1 MKKNYVTL
9 SFECH
14 LISPLIIMLGFQYVV
29 AKSRE
34 LSSVVERE
42 LVAASNRSA
51 PFGSVSATSSVE
63 MAAQNAV
70 PEAAESHEAS
80 SISGRNEGQEFLRAQ
95 QKLQDQANANH
106 QKLMTS
112 GKELDSAL
120 ARARSTLQAQAA
132 SEQFLA
138 QNFHLV
144 SRVRQQLT
152 GVRSLVLKL
161 AEEVDEVENLLVHRC
176 EEDAARQNA
185 EFAAK
190 QQQEL
195 EKFEARIAKES
206 EGRKRELLEMRRQ
219 KLASAFFN
227 DLRTYQTLV
236 AHHGDENV
244 AEARAGEK
252 DKQQVTLDEVDLV
265 VTADPEQLDAFYDSG
280 SDEEEEQLQNAK
292 FSSPSVPKELS
303 EEEEKEEKETEVM
316 KENEAVDAPNME
328 AKRGVAVS
336 ESELDKASKGLHA
349 TKGTREHSDSLE
361 YDPSVAEK
369 LTALYKK
376 FDGDINAIF
385 EELDENP
392 RKALKHPP
400 TSATEFGKKYAQ
412 GFYTMAEAK

>member
-1 MKKNYVTL
+1 
-9 SFECH
+9 
-14 LISPLIIMLGFQYVV
+14 MLGFQYVV

-42 LVAASNRSA
+42 LAAASNRSA
-51 PFGSVSATSSVE
+51 PFGSVSATSAGE
-63 MAAQNAV
+63 AV
-70 PEAAESHEAS
+70 VRNVAPVASEAPEVPT
-80 SISGRNEGQEFLRAQ
+80 ISGRNEGQEFLRVQ
-95 QKLQDQANANH
+95 QKLHDQANANH

-112 GKELDSAL
+112 GQELDSAL
-120 ARARSTLQAQAA
+120 ARARATLQAQAA

-144 SRVRQQLT
+144 SRVRQQLA

-161 AEEVDEVENLLVHRC
+161 AEEADEVENLLVLRC

-236 AHHGDENV
+236 AHHGDETV
-244 AEARAGEK
+244 VEARVGK
-252 DKQQVTLDEVDLV
+252 DNKQQVTLDEVDLI

-280 SDEEEEQLQNAK
+280 SEEEEEQLQSAK
-292 FSSPSVPKELS
+292 FLSPPVPKVLA
-303 EEEEKEEKETEVM
+303 EEEEKETEAVKVEEAVI
-316 KENEAVDAPNME
+316 KENGDVDVPVESGAGE
-328 AKRGVAVS
+328 EKVA
-336 ESELDKASKGLHA
+336 
-349 TKGTREHSDSLE
+349 
-361 YDPSVAEK
+361 
-369 LTALYKK
+369 
-376 FDGDINAIF
+376 
-385 EELDENP
+385 
-392 RKALKHPP
+392 
-400 TSATEFGKKYAQ
+400 
-412 GFYTMAEAK
+412 